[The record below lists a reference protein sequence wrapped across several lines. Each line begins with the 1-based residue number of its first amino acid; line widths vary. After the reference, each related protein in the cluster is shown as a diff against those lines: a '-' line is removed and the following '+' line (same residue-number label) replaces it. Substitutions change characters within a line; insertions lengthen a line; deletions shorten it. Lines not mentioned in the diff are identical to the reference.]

1 MQDGRETYLLLMVAI
16 AFQRTFTKLMT
27 IYSSQKLKS
36 PEGKR
41 LYSSSFI
48 FIELEIQ
55 HSLAAFSQLTARC
68 IGLRKIYW
76 RLIIGKEEQ
85 ERVVLF
91 CFPVPSS

>member
-16 AFQRTFTKLMT
+16 AFQTTFTK
-27 IYSSQKLKS
+27 IIAAPSWRKLTS

-55 HSLAAFSQLTARC
+55 HRLAAFSQLTARC
-68 IGLRKIYW
+68 IKLRKIY
-76 RLIIGKEEQ
+76 
-85 ERVVLF
+85 
-91 CFPVPSS
+91 